1 MKGELRL
8 LWKPEQ
14 ACVLGDISVCR
25 RLNIPFASSQGA
37 QIEIL
42 CTHQVR
48 FAITCLATS
57 GPTNISAAS
66 VYNNDYG

>member
-1 MKGELRL
+1 MVVIL
-8 LWKPEQ
+8 L
-14 ACVLGDISVCR
+14 VCR
-25 RLNIPFASSQGA
+25 LWDFELMVAATLQGA

-42 CTHQVR
+42 CTHPVR

-57 GPTNISAAS
+57 GPTNVSAYS